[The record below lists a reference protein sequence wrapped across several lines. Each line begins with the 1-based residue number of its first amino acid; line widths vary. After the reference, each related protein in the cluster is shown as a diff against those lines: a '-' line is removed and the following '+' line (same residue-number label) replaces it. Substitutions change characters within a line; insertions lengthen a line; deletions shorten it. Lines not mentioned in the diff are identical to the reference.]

1 MPSEEALRRRLTAE
15 GAAQPTYAVVL
26 PLVREREGY
35 SLLVEVRARGIPQ
48 AGDPC
53 FPGGRIEAGE
63 TPAMA
68 ASREMAEEL
77 GLRVPAEEFLGR
89 LTAIRNREGRWIDA
103 CVCTLTAEEADRARS
118 NPAEVAAL
126 LRVPLPYFLERPQA
140 REFPWEG
147 HVIWG
152 LTAIIIQRFCT
163 LWRELEQEEA
173 PPCSAP

>member
-1 MPSEEALRRRLTAE
+1 MSMEDALRRALRAE
-15 GAAQPTYAVVL
+15 GAAEPYYAVVA
-26 PLVREREGY
+26 PLVREAEGW
-35 SLLVEVRARGIPQ
+35 SLLVEVRAKGIPQ

-63 TPAMA
+63 TPAQA
-68 ASREMAEEL
+68 AARELEEEL
-77 GLRVPAEEFLGR
+77 AIRVPAEEFLGR

-103 CVCTLTAEEADRARS
+103 FVCTLTAEEADAARP

-126 LRVPLPYFLERPQA
+126 LRVPLPWLLERPEA
-140 REFPWEG
+140 RSFPWEG

-163 LWRELEQEEA
+163 LWRNLNSEE
-173 PPCSAP
+173 

>member
-1 MPSEEALRRRLTAE
+1 MPTEDALRRMLCAD
-15 GAAQPTYAVVL
+15 GAPEPHYAVVV
-26 PLVREREGY
+26 PLVRESDGW
-35 SLLVEVRARGIPQ
+35 SLLVEVRAEGIPQ

-68 ASREMAEEL
+68 AARELEEEL
-77 GLRVPAEEFLGR
+77 ALRVPAEEFLGR

-103 CVCTLTAEEADRARS
+103 FVCTLTAEEADRARP
-118 NPAEVAAL
+118 NPGEVAAL
-126 LRVPLPYFLERPQA
+126 LRAPLPYFLARPAA

-152 LTAIIIQRFCT
+152 LTAIIIQRFCA
-163 LWRELEQEEA
+163 LWRSLENEEGSE
-173 PPCSAP
+173 CSAH